1 MDNILTARIGIFLKK
16 DTPTDKEIIEAATML
31 LSLDP
36 GRERG
41 IYNSTLRRPQS
52 LLPWVRADLKKFYD
66 NRKRGM
72 DNLEAQRFNAETVK
86 LVVEDLKQV
95 PEDAEAPKEKVSVVT
110 TVRGKRTDHNT
121 LPDNIKQLWENN
133 VKRWKR
139 ISELH
144 AQLAAM
150 VAKPDYQSCDGNELC
165 YQLRQADNALRKDYD
180 RYDSYKIPDGTE
192 THEET
197 AEEKAQR
204 IMKQIQSARTTI
216 SRTLKKNQLADKDV
230 DKLQTAV
237 NTLADNNAEI
247 KDETI
252 EKLKAAGVTIPESD
266 EQGKEN
272 Q

>member
-1 MDNILTARIGIFLKK
+1 MDNTLTARIGIFLKK
-16 DTPTDKEIIEAATML
+16 DNPTDQEIIEAATML
-31 LSLDP
+31 LQLDP

-52 LLPWVRADLKKFYD
+52 LLPWVRADLKKFYE

-72 DNLEAQRFNAETVK
+72 DNNEAKQYEAETEK
-86 LVVEDLKQV
+86 LVTETLSAV
-95 PEDAEAPKEKVSVVT
+95 PEGVEKTDADKDKAT
-110 TVRGKRTDHNT
+110 IGKRADHDS
-121 LPDNIKQLWENN
+121 LPDDIKALWDKN
-133 VKRWKR
+133 VKRWKQ
-139 ISELH
+139 ISQLH

-165 YQLRQADNALRKDYD
+165 YQLRQADNALRKDYAT
-180 RYDSYKIPDGTE
+180 YDGYKE
-192 THEET
+192 EQHHEET
-197 AEEKAQR
+197 PEEKAQR

-216 SRTLKKNQLADKDV
+216 SRTLKKEQLTDKDV
-230 DKLQTAV
+230 DKLQSAV
-237 NTLADNNAEI
+237 DTLIDNNADI
-247 KDETI
+247 KPETI